1 MNVGVIDELISKLDL
16 NGLKLYLALW
26 IGLARG
32 WWRFFVEVL
41 RWVLASWFIGV
52 SPLNGL

>member
-16 NGLKLYLALW
+16 NGLKFYLALW
-26 IGLARG
+26 IELARG

-41 RWVLASWFIGV
+41 RWVLVSWFIGV